1 MKTTST
7 VHWNPGN
14 VAEDHN
20 ARKESVCENEPH
32 IDLKNE
38 HGQSFHETLQSSDL
52 RAAYLE
58 IFGDAI
64 AEYNAQQ
71 KRKSRQMD
79 VDDYMQT
86 VELDTRGKK
95 QTKRVNG
102 KRVVNENAE
111 RQGKQLSYEITT
123 AVGNV
128 LRKKDATGRTI
139 YTPDGHH
146 IHEEELPRELQYE
159 IAKVYCETFQ
169 AENPNFRVINMN
181 IHADEGF
188 YNRKD
193 VWEYSVIHPHI
204 EFVPIA
210 HGFKQGLSVQNSMN
224 KAMKEMGFDTPDCY
238 DRWAKKEQKR
248 LEAITLGLYEKYCE
262 QHPDFYA
269 EKGDLEFYHP
279 VSDNSREGG
288 LEKEQHALEQE
299 YAEVIGDA
307 RSIQAYYKDGVAHN
321 KAKAQELDARE
332 AVITQRDE
340 QSMELERHAKKRDSE
355 ITERDKK
362 SKSTYNKLLVSWQYM
377 TEVENNHDEFRKLM
391 QRAKRLQDEIDDMDF
406 DEAFLKY
413 LEEQNSEFSEQLQQY
428 VKDFKSQLNNSLNI
442 MDIPKLDITEDTVVQ
457 DVKQD
462 AEHLKQVNIE
472 HAQMKKQEEA
482 LRDEL
487 NLGRT
492 VPAKKPA
499 NMPRKKPEP
508 EPARQVPEIKP
519 HDTSN
524 VIMDDELYTKHRY

>member
-52 RAAYLE
+52 RDAYLE

-79 VDDYMQT
+79 VNDYMQT

-188 YNRKD
+188 YNKKN

-224 KAMKEMGFDTPDCY
+224 KAMKEMGFETPDCY

-340 QSMELERHAKKRDSE
+340 QSMELERHTKKRDDE
-355 ITERDKK
+355 
-362 SKSTYNKLLVSWQYM
+362 SKSTYNKLLVTWQYM
-377 TEVENNHDEFRKLM
+377 KEVENNQGEFRKLLM
-391 QRAKRLQDEIDDMDF
+391 NAKRIQDEIDDMDF
-406 DEAFLKY
+406 EEAFLKY
-413 LEEQNSEFSEQLQQY
+413 LEEQDSDFSDQLKKY
-428 VKDFKSQLNNSLNI
+428 VEDFKNQTNRSLNI
-442 MDIPKLDITEDTVVQ
+442 IDIPVPDISEDTVVSN
-457 DVKQD
+457 VKKD

-472 HAQMKKQEEA
+472 YSRMQKKEA
-482 LRDEL
+482 ELRDGI

-492 VPAKKPA
+492 VPAKLDSK
-499 NMPRKKPEP
+499 PRKKPESK
-508 EPARQVPEIKP
+508 PARQVPEIKP

-524 VIMDDELYTKHRY
+524 VIMDDDLYTKHRY